1 MTVVL
6 DVSNIRSTVVMLVN
20 ANKVKVK
27 MFTARLLYGL
37 PTFKKKKKANVTVN
51 IVLHYRSDSLLARS

>member
-1 MTVVL
+1 
-6 DVSNIRSTVVMLVN
+6 MLVN

-37 PTFKKKKKANVTVN
+37 PTFKKKKLNANVIVN

>member
-37 PTFKKKKKANVTVN
+37 PTFKKKKKPM
-51 IVLHYRSDSLLARS
+51 SL

>member
-1 MTVVL
+1 
-6 DVSNIRSTVVMLVN
+6 MLVN

-37 PTFKKKKKANVTVN
+37 PTFKKRQCHCKYSFTLQV
-51 IVLHYRSDSLLARS
+51 